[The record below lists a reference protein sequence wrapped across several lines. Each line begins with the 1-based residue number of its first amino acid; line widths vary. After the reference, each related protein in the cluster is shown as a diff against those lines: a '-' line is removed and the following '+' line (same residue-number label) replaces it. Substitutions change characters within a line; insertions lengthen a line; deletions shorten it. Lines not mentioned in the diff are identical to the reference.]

1 MGRGVSSSMRTG
13 NLKTSRI
20 SSTFI
25 GWSCYNTLFVILM
38 PQRCCR
44 AGQLRDS
51 RFSKWSLI
59 NIWLRRIFLQL
70 RHLRPFLQGSIW
82 PTKETSFHLRNPR
95 RKVSSHLLSC
105 LSNSQPRLFRVK
117 RPQTVAC
124 PRRKG
129 AATATRCSSATK
141 KTLTSNNSS
150 TRSVRVALTGKI
162 SLSSISSD
170 PRAAMTVPR
179 AFNTKK

>member
-1 MGRGVSSSMRTG
+1 MARGASSSMRTG

-25 GWSCYNTLFVILM
+25 VWSCYNTLFVTHI
-38 PQRCCR
+38 PQKCCR

-59 NIWLRRIFLQL
+59 SIWLRIIFLQL
-70 RHLRPFLQGSIW
+70 RHLRSFLLERIW
-82 PTKETSFHLRNPR
+82 QTSETSFHQRNPR

-105 LSNSQPRLFRVK
+105 LSNSPPRLFRVK

-124 PRRKG
+124 PRRRG

-150 TRSVRVALTGKI
+150 TRSVGVAQTGKI
-162 SLSSISSD
+162 SLSSISSA

-179 AFNTKK
+179 AFNIKK